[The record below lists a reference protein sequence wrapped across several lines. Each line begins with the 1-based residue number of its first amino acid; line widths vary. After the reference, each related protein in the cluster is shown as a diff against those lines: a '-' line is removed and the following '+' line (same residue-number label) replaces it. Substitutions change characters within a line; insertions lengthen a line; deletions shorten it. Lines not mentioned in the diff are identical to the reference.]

1 MMITNKVKNFRSLL
15 GLTQAELAM
24 LLKVTPQTVSA
35 KENGKRQ
42 FSDEEKITIVKLV
55 NQEYPDIRIS
65 DIFFKQKV

>member
-42 FSDEEKITIVKLV
+42 FSDEEKIMIVKLV

>member
-1 MMITNKVKNFRSLL
+1 MITNKVKNFRSLL
-15 GLTQAELAM
+15 GLTQAELAR

-42 FSDEEKITIVKLV
+42 FSDEEKIKIINLI

-65 DIFFKQKV
+65 DVFFKQKV

>member
-15 GLTQAELAM
+15 GLTQAELAR

-42 FSDEEKITIVKLV
+42 FSDEEKIMIVKLV

>member
-42 FSDEEKITIVKLV
+42 FSDEEKIMIVKLV
-55 NQEYPDIRIS
+55 NQEHPDIRIS

>member
-1 MMITNKVKNFRSLL
+1 MITNKVKNFRSLL
-15 GLTQAELAM
+15 GLTQAELAR

-42 FSDEEKITIVKLV
+42 FSDEEKIKIITLV

>member
-42 FSDEEKITIVKLV
+42 FSDEEKIKIIKLI
-55 NQEYPDIRIS
+55 NQEYPDIKIS
-65 DIFFKQKV
+65 DVFFKQKV

>member
-1 MMITNKVKNFRSLL
+1 MITNKVKNFRSLL

-42 FSDEEKITIVKLV
+42 FSDEEKIMIVKLV

>member
-42 FSDEEKITIVKLV
+42 FSDEEKIKIINLI

-65 DIFFKQKV
+65 DVFFKQKV

>member
-1 MMITNKVKNFRSLL
+1 MITNKVKNFRSLL

-42 FSDEEKITIVKLV
+42 FSDEEKIKIINLI

-65 DIFFKQKV
+65 DVFFKQKV

>member
-1 MMITNKVKNFRSLL
+1 MITNKVKNFRSLL

-42 FSDEEKITIVKLV
+42 FSDEEKIKIIKLI
-55 NQEYPDIRIS
+55 NQEYPDIKIS
-65 DIFFKQKV
+65 DVFFKQKV

>member
-15 GLTQAELAM
+15 GLTQAELAR

-42 FSDEEKITIVKLV
+42 FSDEEKIKIITLV

>member
-1 MMITNKVKNFRSLL
+1 MITNKVKNFRSLL
-15 GLTQAELAM
+15 GLTQAELAR

-42 FSDEEKITIVKLV
+42 FSDEEKIMIVKLV